1 MGKLDDL
8 ESKLV
13 KLGWVYVPRHPRLS
27 PEGKRQDVDA
37 YSYLRTGGS
46 IDELADRMM
55 AYPGRTTVS
64 PSATLPRGERKVA
77 MPDSLKKLAD
87 GEYEYRGV
95 RIFSVDREGEAMR
108 SHSVAGRRE
117 SYPTGGTTTRKEW
130 WIEGGGIR
138 EPFDPFVTRKEAVA
152 YIDRQQPVVP
162 DVPRIKAS
170 EIAITDTDTKV
181 RDTFRIPS
189 VNMSNVETKLNRLAK
204 KATKLGSPPI
214 TWKVV
219 GTEDVLVLERDMPG
233 FNVGWEQQV
242 ERPLEI
248 AVDNAKELAIHQ
260 GNGFEVTGKRTYNI
274 VEVEGEAPKL
284 KGWRFRG
291 TIVHAGEAGN
301 ILKTVLGDD
310 EGAVPER
317 YRNAPPQCEY
327 CHLARKRTDTFLVQH
342 DNGEWKQVGRDHLA
356 DFLGHQ
362 SPEQI
367 AAYAEA
373 LANLEFDM
381 DAEEREWGGYRGE
394 PVVNTHKFL
403 AVVANVIE
411 KDGWTS
417 KKRAEEYGK
426 IPTVETARRVMF
438 GTTDAKTA
446 REDRERYGD
455 PTDEHKAK
463 ADVALTWARDLTDED
478 LKDNDDLWNLHVVTA
493 TDYAPE
499 RGTGILASVFA
510 AKDFADG
517 KRAQRQTREDEK
529 KLSEYQGEIK
539 KRQVFKNLKLVFV
552 TSYETQYGTNQI
564 SKLVDDDGNVFVWF
578 GTGFDSSVEIGDTVD
593 IKATPKAHEE
603 YEGTKQT
610 IITRAAVEALHKS
623 PENQQRLEAAQAE
636 EAERERIGAII
647 RAEKDAARQRE
658 HDEREARIRH
668 LSEELTG
675 PALVEHVLEHE
686 ETASDSVLAGQM
698 RDLDEAQLKALHD
711 AFHPSTDLYRAPIDW
726 TARVKELRGEV

>member
-13 KLGWVYVPRHPRLS
+13 KLGWVYVPRHPRIS

-37 YSYLRTGGS
+37 YSYLRTT
-46 IDELADRMM
+46 I
-55 AYPGRTTVS
+55 S
-64 PSATLPRGERKVA
+64 PSDTLPRGERRPTVAQEIARVATPQTKV
-77 MPDSLKKLAD
+77 
-87 GEYEYRGV
+87 
-95 RIFSVDREGEAMR
+95 
-108 SHSVAGRRE
+108 
-117 SYPTGGTTTRKEW
+117 
-130 WIEGGGIR
+130 
-138 EPFDPFVTRKEAVA
+138 
-152 YIDRQQPVVP
+152 
-162 DVPRIKAS
+162 S
-170 EIAITDTDTKV
+170 EIATESVPETKV

-189 VNMSNVETKLNRLAK
+189 VNMSTVETKLNRLAK
-204 KATKLGSPPI
+204 KATKLGSSPI

-260 GNGFEVTGKRTYNI
+260 GNGFEVTGRRTYNI

-478 LKDNDDLWNLHVVTA
+478 LKDNDYLWNLHVVTA